1 MREATVVRA
10 MRDLRCCRADA
21 DLPVCPQVCEQSPAI
36 ANRRR
41 SNRLSLWQAGDRR
54 ATELVQ
60 AAVIAS
66 EALLAMTGAARYSMM
81 DCFSPLLTPKRSGRF
96 REEFRTPLGVRKSP
110 KNEPAVCGLR
120 LMGI

>member
-60 AAVIAS
+60 AVIAS
-66 EALLAMTGAARYSMM
+66 EALLAMTGAARYSMK
-81 DCFSPLLTPKRSGRF
+81 DCFSPLLTPNGQAAFGQSLP
-96 REEFRTPLGVRKSP
+96 FRTLSNPTILKGRTS
-110 KNEPAVCGLR
+110 R
-120 LMGI
+120 